1 MKTKLAALA
10 AGLLAV
16 VALIAPASATP
27 NYRDVYTRDNVADVG
42 NEPSSGSIYFS
53 PDIRVCHTPVFCASS
68 QNPVVGADNY
78 VFVTLRRKAG
88 AQGNVGG
95 YLYLYRS
102 NIGGGTPWPGG
113 WVPIGAAP
121 ASVPMTG
128 TTVMITWF
136 GADVPGPGHFCLLS
150 RWVSAADPMTFAEG
164 PNTQLNAQNNNNI
177 AWRNVDSVRVFP
189 GHPVR
194 LPYTIGNPDRT
205 DGRQSLVLE
214 QPERPFAGTVTV
226 DLGPDLARRWKEA
239 GQKGVGVK
247 PVGETE
253 VLIVEP
259 KFARLDGLVLKAEE
273 RAEIGLTFATD
284 VDATPAELLVHQIDA
299 QGLDL
304 GGAQYLVNEKDEK

>member
-1 MKTKLAALA
+1 VKTKLAATV

-16 VALIAPASATP
+16 VALVAPASATP
-27 NYRDVYTRDNVADVG
+27 NYRDVYTRDNVTDVG
-42 NEPSSGSIYFS
+42 NEPSGGSIYFS

-113 WVPIGAAP
+113 WVPIGATP

-177 AWRNVDSVRVFP
+177 AWRNVDSVRVFL

-214 QPERPFAGTVTV
+214 QPERQFAGTVTV
-226 DLGPDLARRWKEA
+226 DLGPDLARRWKAA
-239 GQKGVGVK
+239 GQKGAGVK

-259 KFARLDGLVLKAEE
+259 KFARLDGLALKAEE
-273 RAEIGLTFATD
+273 RVEIGLTFATD
-284 VDATPAELLVHQIDA
+284 VDAPPAELLVHQVDA
-299 QGLDL
+299 QGVDL